1 MYVAAETIGQ
11 CGGRDRTLVCASPR
25 GGFVASTGN
34 EMTAI
39 GDETSRYLET
49 EQMGKELALEH
60 NRFLAMESG
69 GQQR

>member
-1 MYVAAETIGQ
+1 
-11 CGGRDRTLVCASPR
+11 
-25 GGFVASTGN
+25 
-34 EMTAI
+34 MTTI